1 MNFELKKRVK
11 NICIDIGNTQTKLG
25 IFDNSE
31 LLETILLPELTTEFL
46 QPILTKYEITHSIVS
61 NVNNNLEAVAQLL
74 QHKTN
79 YLPFNH
85 FTILPF
91 TNQYQ
96 TPQTLGLDRI
106 ALAAAATNYATEQNI
121 LVISLGT
128 CVTFEFLN
136 RNLTYF
142 GGAIS
147 PGLNMRLQAMNH
159 FTAKLP
165 LLNFIEPTH
174 FNGNT
179 TESCMQSGAF
189 YGILAEV
196 IGRIEWYK
204 NQFGPTEILLSGG
217 DCFLFEKH
225 LKNALFAHPYLTLF
239 GLNKILSHNV

>member
-1 MNFELKKRVK
+1 MK
-11 NICIDIGNTQTKLG
+11 NICIDIGNTQIKLG
-25 IFDNSE
+25 IFDNSN
-31 LLETILLPELTTEFL
+31 LLETILVPELTAEL
-46 QPILTKYEITHSIVS
+46 LEQILVNNQITHSIVS
-61 NVNNNLEAVAQLL
+61 NVNTNFDAVTQLL
-74 QHKTN
+74 QSKTI
-79 YLPFNH
+79 YLPFHH
-85 FTILPF
+85 FTKLPF

-106 ALAAAATNYATEQNI
+106 ALAAAATNYAANQNI

-136 RNLTYF
+136 RNLTYL

-147 PGLNMRLQAMNH
+147 PGLNMRLQAMNY

-165 LLNFIEPTH
+165 LLNFIEPTD

-179 TESCMQSGAF
+179 TDTCMQSGAF
-189 YGILAEV
+189 YGILAE
-196 IGRIEWYK
+196 INGRITWYA
-204 NQFGPTEILLSGG
+204 NQYGPTEILLSGG

-239 GLNKILSHNV
+239 GLNKILIYNV

>member
-1 MNFELKKRVK
+1 MK
-11 NICIDIGNTQTKLG
+11 NICIDIGNTQSKLG

-31 LLETILLPELTTEFL
+31 LLDTILLPELTADL
-46 QPILTKYEITHSIVS
+46 LAPILTKYKITHSIVS
-61 NVNNNLEAVAQLL
+61 NVNNNLESVTQLL

-85 FTILPF
+85 FTKLPF
-91 TNQYQ
+91 INQYQ

-106 ALAAAATNYATEQNI
+106 ALVAAATNFASEQNI

-136 RNLTYF
+136 RNLTYL

-165 LLNFIEPTH
+165 LINFSEPTH
-174 FNGNT
+174 FNGNN
-179 TESCMQSGAF
+179 TESCMQSGSF
-189 YGILAEV
+189 YGILAE
-196 IGRIEWYK
+196 INGRIEWYK
-204 NQFGPTEILLSGG
+204 NEFGPTEILLSGG

-239 GLNKILSHNV
+239 GLNKILIYNV